1 MSLSRVLC
9 FVALVI
15 VVASRAAD
23 AAIGDEKWSFQ
34 TLGAI
39 FGSPAV
45 GEDGS
50 IYFGSRDHKV
60 YCVTAEGSLR
70 WEFETGDWVDSS
82 PTLNADESRVY
93 VGSWDNHLY
102 ALSTLDGSLLWGFET
117 GSLVACSPALDADG
131 NIFLGSSDGFFYS
144 LDTSGELRWSFYVG
158 AELDCSPAVGEDG
171 SVYVGGYDGV
181 LYSFSNDGELLWEFS
196 ARESAENDGSRI
208 AGPIAIGEEGLVYF
222 GSADG
227 YCYAVDSMG
236 EKVWEFE
243 AFEKVDTG
251 VVLGNDGEVIFASRS
266 GYVYAVDDF
275 GVLLWESFAGD
286 VFFSTPMLD
295 ADGFIYVGS
304 YTGNGI
310 SSINVLDSNGE
321 LIWEYPVFD
330 YIDSPPVLGAD
341 GSVLF
346 GCYDGALYAVEAQA
360 IPSLSS
366 WARYGGG
373 EANRS
378 LRVAYEP
385 LVLSERFGEWVSSL
399 QLEGVFADPCFD
411 ADKDGRPL
419 ALEYLLGGEAS
430 VSDGGELSLGI
441 GLVEGIRRVFFD
453 YSVVVGDEEIS
464 YTVEYSEDGKIWAVL
479 DVLSGTQTELLN
491 ADSKGDG
498 WYETWRVYLPEELP
512 FGVLVRVRM
521 GCGSSSSNL

>member
-1 MSLSRVLC
+1 MAST
-9 FVALVI
+9 
-15 VVASRAAD
+15 VVNAAV
-23 AAIGDEKWSFQ
+23 GDEKWSFQ
-34 TLGAI
+34 TLGSV
-39 FGSPAV
+39 FGSAAV

-50 IYFGSRDHKV
+50 IYFGSRDNKV
-60 YCVTAEGSLR
+60 YCVSAEGSLR

-82 PTLNADESRVY
+82 PTLNADESRIY

-102 ALSTLDGSLLWGFET
+102 ALSALDGSQLWRFET
-117 GSLVACSPALDADG
+117 GSLVASSPALDIDG
-131 NIFLGSSDGFFYS
+131 NIFFGSSDGFFYS
-144 LDTSGELRWSFYVG
+144 LDPTGELRWSYYVG

-171 SVYVGGYDGV
+171 SVYVGGYEGI
-181 LYSFSNDGELLWEFS
+181 LYSFSNDGESIWEFS
-196 ARESAENDGSRI
+196 ARESSENDGSRI
-208 AGPIAIGEEGLVYF
+208 AGPIAIGEEGVVYF

-227 YCYAVDSMG
+227 FCYAVEASG

-275 GVLLWESFAGD
+275 GVLLWESFVGD
-286 VFFSTPMLD
+286 VFFSTPMID
-295 ADGFIYVGS
+295 ASGSIYVGS

-310 SSINVLDSNGE
+310 SSMNVLDSNGA
-321 LIWEYPVFD
+321 IMWEYPVFD
-330 YIDSPPVLGAD
+330 YIDSPPVLASD

-360 IPSLSS
+360 TPSLSS

-411 ADKDGRPL
+411 ADKDGLPL

-430 VSDGGELSLGI
+430 VSDGGELSLG
-441 GLVEGIRRVFFD
+441 VEFADEVRRVYFD
-453 YSVVVGDEEIS
+453 YTVVVGDEEIS
-464 YTVEYSEDGKIWAVL
+464 YTVEYSENGNEWAAL
-479 DVLSGTQTELLN
+479 NSLSGAQTVLLD

-498 WYETWRVYLPEELP
+498 WYETWRTYLPTELP
-512 FGVLVRVRM
+512 FGVLIRVRM